1 MIYSFNLND
10 KNIEWLFDP
19 FPHAVIDNFLPDELF
34 KKISQIKVNQI
45 KDIRRNNYTSLELNK
60 KEFGINGIEG
70 IFRIPVDIMGFGEG
84 KNLFSKVIDPEKI
97 ITLATHE
104 EFGGYY
110 PFHCSTRGG
119 LLGSHIDHS
128 NIDKNLHFANSIFY
142 SHPIWEKEWGGETI
156 LFNSNGFVPIKFINP
171 KPNRLVLF
179 IHTNT
184 SFHGVNKIKCP
195 LNTNRQTYY
204 MDYYLNKKHIL
215 ELNIKL
221 KKLGFK
227 SKINFSHHKT
237 TFIPFFPL
245 GLKSF
250 NLDNPKTIFR
260 YILIYIYYLIR
271 KITPFKFLNF
281 KIK

>member
-1 MIYSFNLND
+1 
-10 KNIEWLFDP
+10 
-19 FPHAVIDNFLPDELF
+19 
-34 KKISQIKVNQI
+34 
-45 KDIRRNNYTSLELNK
+45 
-60 KEFGINGIEG
+60 
-70 IFRIPVDIMGFGEG
+70 
-84 KNLFSKVIDPEKI
+84 
-97 ITLATHE
+97 
-104 EFGGYY
+104 
-110 PFHCSTRGG
+110 
-119 LLGSHIDHS
+119 
-128 NIDKNLHFANSIFY
+128 
-142 SHPIWEKEWGGETI
+142 
-156 LFNSNGFVPIKFINP
+156 
-171 KPNRLVLF
+171 
-179 IHTNT
+179 
-184 SFHGVNKIKCP
+184 
-195 LNTNRQTYY
+195 

-271 KITPFKFLNF
+271 KITPIKFTNF